1 MIETLFTLVDNIVR
15 GNITSMVGVFS
26 STLAPLL
33 GACVILY
40 ALYLAYQSLYEP
52 QNLVIME
59 SMKFIGS
66 LAAVTTVALNTSWYL
81 ANIVPAVLGSGDQIA
96 QALLGTTGGG
106 GASLQAMFDEMVSQ
120 IQAIF
125 SSINI
130 DMGISLDGIGGFDTL
145 LDALLKVNLMFL
157 VFLGFVP
164 FISVATAY
172 LLVAKVMVSFLLIVG
187 PLFIMMAFF
196 PSTRDFFKSW
206 TGQCFNYTLLSI
218 MYPVAF
224 TLFVQILNQTV
235 FAGNIS
241 LATNLMTVIVFAAL
255 ILLSV
260 QIPTFCST
268 LSGGIGINGLVGGM
282 LGGVGA
288 LMKGG
293 KGAMKGGKSAW
304 GGAKAAGGWAKN
316 LSKGKIK
323 PG

>member
-1 MIETLFTLVDNIVR
+1 MFDTLFAFIDQIVTQNIA
-15 GNITSMVGVFS
+15 SMVGVFS
-26 STLAPLL
+26 STIAPLL

-59 SMKFIGS
+59 SMKFIAS
-66 LAAVTTVALNTSWYL
+66 LAVVTTIALNTSWYL

-106 GASLQAMFDEMVSQ
+106 GASLQAMFETMLKSMGDMYSQ
-120 IQAIF
+120 IDVEMLQPKSWMDAWLTLAQ
-125 SSINI
+125 
-130 DMGISLDGIGGFDTL
+130 MGLII
-145 LDALLKVNLMFL
+145 
-157 VFLGFVP
+157 LGFVP
-164 FISVATAY
+164 FLAVATAY
-172 LLVAKVMVSFLLIVG
+172 LLVAKIMVSFLLIVG
-187 PLFIMMAFF
+187 PLFIMMSFF
-196 PSTRDFFKSW
+196 PSTRSFFQAW

-218 MYPVAF
+218 MYPLAF
-224 TLFVQILNQTV
+224 TIFTQVLDQTV
-235 FAGNIS
+235 FAANLSIGTNI
-241 LATNLMTVIVFAAL
+241 MTVIVFAAL